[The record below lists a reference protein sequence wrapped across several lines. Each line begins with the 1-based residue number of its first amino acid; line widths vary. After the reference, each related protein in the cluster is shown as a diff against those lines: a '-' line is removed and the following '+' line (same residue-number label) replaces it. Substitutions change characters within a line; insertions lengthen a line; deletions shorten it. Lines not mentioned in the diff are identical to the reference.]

1 MNPEGNVPI
10 ENVPSSAWSDPG
22 RERSEAPVMPEKAAE
37 RVSEQA
43 HEKYRQILSKVTGN
57 RKTGTDDDYGTI
69 DADAEAVY
77 AESDVESRVTRLL
90 SIAET
95 KGPEYAV
102 RVAIRLNDLCV
113 LDRFHDEMTE
123 RFYDALVAKGVIRP

>member
-1 MNPEGNVPI
+1 
-10 ENVPSSAWSDPG
+10 
-22 RERSEAPVMPEKAAE
+22 MPEKAAE
-37 RVSEQA
+37 RMSEQA

-57 RKTGTDDDYGTI
+57 RRTGTDDDYGTI

-77 AESDVESRVTRLL
+77 SESDVESRVTRLL

-102 RVAIRLNDLCV
+102 RVAIRLNDLYV